1 MTTAAAQTITCG
13 ITGLSAEPPI
23 TWIGPDDNE
32 ISNSDT
38 SNYVISQSAYQ
49 VGSKSSFL
57 TIKTGKLSTLSVAS
71 VFKCKLKSAAYPTDS
86 PEVVKAMT
94 LTLLALGMLLVGG
107 KNSLD
112 TD

>member
-94 LTLLALGMLLVGG
+94 LTLLALGMLLVDA
-107 KNSLD
+107 KIH
-112 TD
+112 